1 MTTELTR
8 PVMRYHG
15 GKWRLAPWI
24 ISYFPTH
31 KVYTETFGG
40 AGSVLL
46 RKPRSYAEVYN
57 DLDGEIVNVF
67 RVLRDHDKA
76 LKLAFFIAMTPFAR
90 DEFDLSYEPIDNDI
104 EQARR
109 TIFRTFAGFGSS
121 AINTNKPT
129 GFRANSN
136 RSGTTPAH
144 DWAHFPDALPA
155 IIERLAGVVIENRP
169 AIEIIR
175 QHDGRETLHYV
186 DPPYVHSTRQKRQ
199 SKNYRHEMT
208 DENHRELADA
218 LHNCAGM
225 VVLSGYDC
233 GLYQELYGDWTRFDH
248 STFADGARERTESLW
263 LNRAAEENRH
273 GLFQEANH
281 D

>member
-1 MTTELTR
+1 
-8 PVMRYHG
+8 MRYHG
-15 GKWRLAPWI
+15 GKWKLAPWI
-24 ISYFPTH
+24 ISFFPQH
-31 KVYTETFGG
+31 KVYTEVFGG

-67 RVLRDHDKA
+67 RILRDHDKSTE
-76 LKLAFFIAMTPFAR
+76 LSFRIAMTPFAR
-90 DEFDLSYEPIDNDI
+90 DEFDLSYESSDDEI

-121 AINTNKPT
+121 AMNPTKPT
-129 GFRANSN
+129 GFRSNSN

-155 IIERLAGVVIENRP
+155 IIERLAGVVIENR
-169 AIEIIR
+169 AAVEIIR

-186 DPPYVHSTRQKRQ
+186 DPPYVHSTRKERQ

-208 DENHRELADA
+208 DDQHRELAA
-218 LHNCAGM
+218 VLHNCTGM
-225 VVLSGYDC
+225 VVLSGYNC
-233 GLYQELYGDWTRFDH
+233 ELYQYLYGDWTRYDR
-248 STFADGARERTESLW
+248 SSFADGARKRTESLW
-263 LNRAAEENRH
+263 INNAVIMNRNEQ
-273 GLFQEANH
+273 LLP
-281 D
+281 